1 MLEKMLQKLIGTNF
15 RIMRK
20 PVPKCCVID
29 VKDSRYGYFFRRERG
44 QRWPSLI
51 TAKPPSEVSL

>member
-1 MLEKMLQKLIGTNF
+1 MLEMTLQKLIGTNF

-20 PVPKCCVID
+20 HVPKCCVID

-44 QRWPSLI
+44 QR
-51 TAKPPSEVSL
+51 